1 MALLPPT
8 TLAVRDG
15 SFLGSVFYE
24 IFKVQQGGHSMLQ
37 LEWSPHS
44 VGSEKDIFG
53 HFFKNFFLFIEN
65 VQIGEAKMKLIKG

>member
-24 IFKVQQGGHSMLQ
+24 LFKVHARAFPEEGAMDLPYGPLCY
-37 LEWSPHS
+37 
-44 VGSEKDIFG
+44 
-53 HFFKNFFLFIEN
+53 
-65 VQIGEAKMKLIKG
+65 KMKVKTEILLVNFLIFVQTVACSSGIDGP